1 VFDETRFLTK
11 EGLSSPTVTPVSVS
25 PISFLASTG
34 FASCNSLQTTL
45 LASPLRPMIPS
56 VVSHSN
62 ISATPKF
69 QDPSSPFPS
78 PSSLATSPIPQM
90 SASPLSVST
99 DPVIPPLPN
108 AS

>member
-1 VFDETRFLTK
+1 
-11 EGLSSPTVTPVSVS
+11 
-25 PISFLASTG
+25 
-34 FASCNSLQTTL
+34 

-90 SASPLSVST
+90 
-99 DPVIPPLPN
+99 PN